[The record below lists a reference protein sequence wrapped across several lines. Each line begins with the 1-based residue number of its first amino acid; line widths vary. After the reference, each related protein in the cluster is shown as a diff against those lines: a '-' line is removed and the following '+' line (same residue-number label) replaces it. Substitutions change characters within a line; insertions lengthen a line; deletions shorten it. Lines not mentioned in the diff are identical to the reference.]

1 MLTQDNAK
9 LLQKLKPGYKHT
21 INWNKYQSKKSMQA
35 QNQYVDFLI
44 DPNFEGVN
52 KHFVLSFENEAG
64 SRREAQYIFFQYWN

>member
-1 MLTQDNAK
+1 
-9 LLQKLKPGYKHT
+9 
-21 INWNKYQSKKSMQA
+21 MQA
-35 QNQYVDFLI
+35 QNQYVDFLN